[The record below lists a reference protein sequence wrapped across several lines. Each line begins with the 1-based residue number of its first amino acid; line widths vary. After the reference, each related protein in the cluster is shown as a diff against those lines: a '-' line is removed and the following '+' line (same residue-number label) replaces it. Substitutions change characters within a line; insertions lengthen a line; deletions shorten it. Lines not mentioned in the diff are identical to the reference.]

1 MLTFIVVVI
10 IIGLIFY
17 CWYVWWDVS
26 ATNHFFN
33 EKEELGKEIDWWKD
47 KSNEALED
55 LRKVKKELKD
65 AIVRNDDLWKQNTAL
80 IKENDSL
87 TNKLSLNL
95 LWKQTIAMKYQ
106 EEIIDWYNQWISQ
119 KVIAERIGCGA
130 STISRAIKRWWITR
144 G

>member
-10 IIGLIFY
+10 IIWLIFY
-17 CWYVWWDVS
+17 CWYVWWDVTV
-26 ATNHFFN
+26 TNHFLD
-33 EKEELGKEIDWWKD
+33 EKEELRKEIDWWKD

-55 LRKVKKELKD
+55 LRKVKNELKD
-65 AIVRNDDLWKQNTAL
+65 AIIRNDDLWKQNTAL
-80 IKENDSL
+80 INENDSL